1 MHDKKPDPLIATEIK
16 PRRLCSVCGRVSY
29 SQGGIHPQ
37 CAEEQADAPRVARL
51 KAAKK
56 AAKPKAKV
64 TNPNALSPWHKL
76 CPKCRVQLHVRKL
89 TCDCGYRFSQ
99 SRSR

>member
-1 MHDKKPDPLIATEIK
+1 MHDKKPIPLAEGNIK
-16 PRRLCSVCGRVSY
+16 PRPLCAVCGRVSY
-29 SQGGIHPQ
+29 SLGGMHPQ

-56 AAKPKAKV
+56 AAKPKVKV

-76 CPKCRVQLHVRKL
+76 CPKCHMQLHVRKL